1 MSRPLLALLLLTALA
16 SRSFGA
22 DVPIPT
28 PPAVDARSYLVV
40 DYHTDKTLAALNPD
54 ARMEPAS
61 LTKLMTAYIVFQKLA
76 AGALKLNEP
85 VVVSEHAWRSEGS
98 RTFIELGKPVTVE
111 FLILGMVVQSGNDAT
126 IALAERIAGT
136 EETFAQLMN
145 SNAQRLGMTGTHF
158 ENSSGLPSPNHY
170 TTAHDMALLA
180 IALIRDFPQ
189 FYKYFSVREF
199 EYNGIKQ
206 QNRNGLLEKD
216 STVDGL
222 KTGHTD
228 SAGFCL
234 VTSSLRDGMRL
245 VSVVLGSTSMKARE
259 NASAALLNYGFTFYD
274 TKLVVHGGTKLASA
288 PVWKAATTP
297 VDVGIDKDLYITLPR
312 SQSGDIKTS
321 VDLQPRLIA
330 PLARSADVGQLH
342 VTRAGTVARDPPRA
356 SPGGGGSGRLVAP
369 PHRHHQTLVH
379 SPWCRLVPLPVCY
392 LNGEYL
398 PLAQA
403 RVSPLDRA
411 FLFGDAVY
419 EVVPV
424 YAGRPFRLREHLDR
438 LVRSLAGIRMEP
450 PLTHAA
456 WERDPPDPHRAQ
468 RRRRSIRLFPS
479 HAGRGARP
487 QSRLAGGARAD
498 PVRLRQHARARV
510 GGLARARRRRH
521 HGPGHRAGRGATS
534 NRPRSLQIRS

>member
-1 MSRPLLALLLLTALA
+1 MSRPLIALLLLTALNA
-16 SRSFGA
+16 RSFAA

-28 PPAVDARSYLVV
+28 PPAVDARSFLVV
-40 DYHTDKTLAALNPD
+40 DYRTDKTLAALNPD

-76 AGALKLNEP
+76 AGALKTDEP

-111 FLILGMVVQSGNDAT
+111 FLILGMIVQSGNDAT
-126 IALAERIAGT
+126 IALAERIGGT

-158 ENSSGLPSPNHY
+158 ENSSGLPSANHY
-170 TTAHDMALLA
+170 TTAHDMSLLA

-259 NASAALLNYGFTFYD
+259 NASAALLNYAFTFYD
-274 TKLVVHGGTKLASA
+274 TKLVVRGGTKLASA
-288 PVWKAATTP
+288 PVWKAARTP
-297 VDVGIDKDLYITLPR
+297 FDVGIDQDLYITLPR
-312 SQSGDIKTS
+312 SQSADIKTS
-321 VDLQPRLIA
+321 VDVQPRLIA
-330 PLARSADVGQLH
+330 PIARTADVGQLH
-342 VTRAGTVARDPPRA
+342 VSAQG
-356 SPGGGGSGRLVAP
+356 
-369 PHRHHQTLVH
+369 QTLAT
-379 SPWCRLVPLPVCY
+379 LPVH
-392 LNGEYL
+392 
-398 PLAQA
+398 PLA
-403 RVSPLDRA
+403 
-411 FLFGDAVY
+411 AVDQ
-419 EVVPV
+419 
-424 YAGRPFRLREHLDR
+424 GGWWRRLID
-438 LVRSLAGIRMEP
+438 
-450 PLTHAA
+450 T
-456 WERDPPDPHRAQ
+456 
-468 RRRRSIRLFPS
+468 IRLWF
-479 HAGRGARP
+479 
-487 QSRLAGGARAD
+487 
-498 PVRLRQHARARV
+498 
-510 GGLARARRRRH
+510 
-521 HGPGHRAGRGATS
+521 
-534 NRPRSLQIRS
+534 N